1 MTLSLSHSSNSASH
15 EGQKSSTP
23 SLPHEPMAHIAPL
36 LSGLPFLATHG
47 YQRRGMELSLF
58 CRLSSANSSVMTL
71 QVYPEG
77 ARTFELAGISFRVEL
92 EGNERAART
101 ATLDAQGIARIEGIG
116 RMDRLRLTLDVTK

>member
-1 MTLSLSHSSNSASH
+1 MTPSLSHSSNRASH
-15 EGQKSSTP
+15 EGPNSSTP

-47 YQRRGMELSLF
+47 YQRRGMELSLS

-71 QVYPEG
+71 RVYPEG
-77 ARTFELAGISFRVEL
+77 ARTFELSGISFRVEL

-101 ATLDAQGIARIEGIG
+101 ATLDAQGIARIEGIS
-116 RMDRLRLTLDVTK
+116 RMDRVRLTLDVTK